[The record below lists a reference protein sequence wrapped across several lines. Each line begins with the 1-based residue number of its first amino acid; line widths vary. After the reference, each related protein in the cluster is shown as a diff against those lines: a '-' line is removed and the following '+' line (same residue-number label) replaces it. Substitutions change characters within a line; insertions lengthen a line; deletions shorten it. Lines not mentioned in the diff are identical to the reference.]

1 MVFFQPMDAIPNLLQ
16 FHLGADQVLFV
27 VFLEECAKQTP
38 GMGAQTQEEVNFLG
52 RGKDSFR
59 LEGLEN

>member
-1 MVFFQPMDAIPNLLQ
+1 MDAIPNLLQ
-16 FHLGADQVLFV
+16 FYLVADQVLFL
-27 VFLEECAKQTP
+27 LEDCAKQTRR
-38 GMGAQTQEEVNFLG
+38 MGAQTQEEVNFLG